1 MEIKIKANKWY
12 LFSRLTFVVMVLVMP
27 ILFALYANFDMP
39 IAYVFF
45 GLVLFYGLCITLFF
59 AITFL
64 WLPSIILINEANNII
79 TLHYFK
85 RKVITLKLENILSY
99 DSVRINVDKLP
110 TKYGVLLHLD
120 SGKNLLVSDFNF
132 KSYTPMLFYLNREQ
146 VKKEDEF
153 IDFSWIKYFR
163 NCLH

>member
-1 MEIKIKANKWY
+1 MEIAIKTSKWY
-12 LFSRLTFVVMVLVMP
+12 LFSRLTFVVMVLAMP

-39 IAYVFF
+39 AVSVFF
-45 GLVLFYGLCITLFF
+45 CLVILFSLSITIFF

-79 TLHYFK
+79 TLHYFR

-99 DSVRINVDKLP
+99 SSVRIYAGRSP

-120 SGKNLLVSDFNF
+120 SGKNLLVSNFNF

-146 VKKEDEF
+146 VNKEDEL
-153 IDFSWIKYFR
+153 IVFSWITYIR
-163 NCLH
+163 NSLH

>member
-1 MEIKIKANKWY
+1 MEIVIKTSKWY
-12 LFSRLTFVVMVLVMP
+12 LFSRLTFVFMVLAMP

-39 IAYVFF
+39 IAYIFF
-45 GLVLFYGLCITLFF
+45 GLVLLFSLWITLFF
-59 AITFL
+59 SITFL
-64 WLPSIILINEANNII
+64 WFPSKILINDVNNTI
-79 TLHYFK
+79 TLRYFK

-99 DSVRINVDKLP
+99 SLVRINTDKLP

-132 KSYTPMLFYLNREQ
+132 KSYTPVLFYLNREQ
-146 VKKEDEF
+146 VKKKDEL
-153 IDFSWIKYFR
+153 IVFSWIKYFR

>member
-1 MEIKIKANKWY
+1 MEIVIKTSKWY
-12 LFSRLTFVVMVLVMP
+12 LFSRLTFVAMVLEMP

-79 TLHYFK
+79 TLHYLKK
-85 RKVITLKLENILSY
+85 RFVTLQLE
-99 DSVRINVDKLP
+99 
-110 TKYGVLLHLD
+110 T
-120 SGKNLLVSDFNF
+120 
-132 KSYTPMLFYLNREQ
+132 
-146 VKKEDEF
+146 
-153 IDFSWIKYFR
+153 
-163 NCLH
+163 

>member
-1 MEIKIKANKWY
+1 MEIVIKTSKWY
-12 LFSRLTFVVMVLVMP
+12 FFSRLTFVAMVLAMP

-85 RKVITLKLENILSY
+85 RKVITLKLENIISY
-99 DSVRINVDKLP
+99 SLVQIYARRS
-110 TKYGVLLHLD
+110 TKYGILLHLD

-146 VKKEDEF
+146 VKKEDKL
-153 IDFSWIKYFR
+153 IVFSWIKYFR
-163 NCLH
+163 NCLR